1 MKTKE
6 KPPIKTKMNNQIL
19 PLPKINYSTSNNQ
32 NIQKIKSTTKALPNF
47 HNNHNLE
54 LFNIIQQNIYKSR
67 EPKKEKRKYNYKTNI
82 KIKNINVQ
90 NNIYRII

>member
-32 NIQKIKSTTKALPNF
+32 NIQKIKSTT
-47 HNNHNLE
+47 
-54 LFNIIQQNIYKSR
+54 
-67 EPKKEKRKYNYKTNI
+67 
-82 KIKNINVQ
+82 
-90 NNIYRII
+90 